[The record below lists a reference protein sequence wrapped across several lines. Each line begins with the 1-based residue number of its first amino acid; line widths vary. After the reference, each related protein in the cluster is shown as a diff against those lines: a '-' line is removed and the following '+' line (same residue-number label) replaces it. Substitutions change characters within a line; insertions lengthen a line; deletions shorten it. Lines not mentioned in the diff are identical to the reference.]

1 MKTFKRAALSIIT
14 ITVVLIAALNISSYI
29 GQVRQEMKARDY
41 ALRACVLDAPTS
53 AALRSAAIAAS
64 LDDQYNLQSEY
75 LMALKRMQA
84 DPYSG
89 SLELGEQL
97 RTDDW
102 RPALWAAYMEQTAM
116 SSAVTGLCRTWK
128 TQPISWWPWE

>member
-41 ALRACVLDAPTS
+41 ALRACVVDAPTS
-53 AALRSAAIAAS
+53 AALQYAAIAAS

-84 DPYSG
+84 DPYSAP
-89 SLELGEQL
+89 LEVMLKRGEYQ
-97 RTDDW
+97 
-102 RPALWAAYMEQTAM
+102 PALWAAYMEQTAM